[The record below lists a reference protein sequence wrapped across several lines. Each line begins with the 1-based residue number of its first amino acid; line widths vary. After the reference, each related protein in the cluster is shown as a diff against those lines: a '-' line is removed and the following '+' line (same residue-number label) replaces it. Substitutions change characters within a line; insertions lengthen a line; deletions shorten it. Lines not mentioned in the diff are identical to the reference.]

1 MKKEPFGY
9 RDTQYGYL
17 LKYVNDKKI
26 LVKLNQ
32 YLECLVAK
40 TLFKYKNF
48 IKN

>member
-1 MKKEPFGY
+1 MKEEPFGY

-17 LKYVNDKKI
+17 LKFVNDKKI

-40 TLFKYKNF
+40 TLLKGKKNY
-48 IKN
+48 